1 MANIRKRGDAYQ
13 IRVSSGYDVRG
24 KQIVKSKTWKLA
36 PGMSKR
42 QIENELNRQAVLF
55 EEEVTIGHVKPAD
68 IKFEEFAEQ
77 WYKEY
82 APENL
87 KRSTYEMMGHM
98 RPRVYAAIGQ
108 LKVDKIT
115 RSIIQRFIDDL
126 RANGKNMRT
135 GAKLSDK
142 RVIHH
147 LTFISDVMDYAVVLD
162 MIPKN
167 PCLGI
172 KKPKVRVKEKRIY
185 TMQEA
190 AKLLDLLETAP
201 IKYRALVT
209 LDMYSG
215 LRRAELL
222 GLEWRDIDMEHE
234 VISVRRTSNHTV
246 REGNYTDTTK
256 SEKSV
261 RSLKLPPVVFDVLKE
276 LKAYNEE
283 QREQLGTKWVESD
296 RLFIKWNGEPMGINT
311 PYEWLKNFCKEND
324 MPFCGVHGLRH
335 FNASALINEGVDA
348 VLVSH
353 ALGHAAVSTTMNTYC
368 HVFPEAQARIGD
380 AIASALDFSKYRKA
394 ANE

>member
-13 IRVSSGYDVRG
+13 IRVSNGYDVRG
-24 KQIVKSKTWKLA
+24 KQIVRSKTWKPA

-42 QIENELNRQAVLF
+42 QIKNELNRQAVLF
-55 EEEVTIGHVKPAD
+55 EEEVTLGHVKPAN

-142 RVIHH
+142 TVIHH
-147 LTFISDVMDYAVVLD
+147 LTFISDVMDYAVMLD

-222 GLEWRDIDMEHE
+222 GLEWRDIDTEHE

-246 REGNYTDTTK
+246 RDGNYTDTTK
-256 SEKSV
+256 KAKSRCV
-261 RSLKLPPVVFDVLKE
+261 R
-276 LKAYNEE
+276 
-283 QREQLGTKWVESD
+283 
-296 RLFIKWNGEPMGINT
+296 
-311 PYEWLKNFCKEND
+311 
-324 MPFCGVHGLRH
+324 
-335 FNASALINEGVDA
+335 
-348 VLVSH
+348 
-353 ALGHAAVSTTMNTYC
+353 
-368 HVFPEAQARIGD
+368 
-380 AIASALDFSKYRKA
+380 
-394 ANE
+394 